1 MPETANGVWGMRR
14 AAGKMRRLYKWMKKR
29 RDDRGSAIVIV
40 IIAMAMIGILATT
53 MLWMAYMNYMIKVAD
68 VRNKNSFYTA
78 EEVVEQIMSG
88 LRQESAAA
96 VGVAYRE
103 VLAKWDNLDSEAAR
117 SNLFMTTYMDTL
129 IDKLKDKT
137 RVGDFYDRTKL
148 EVYIDADNFPRGV
161 PNPAGGVNV
170 DDWDWGGD
178 HTDPTVPKADS
189 EMEIVNNNSII
200 LKNIYV
206 SCTDAEDRVSIV
218 KTDICLDVPKLIFE
232 NNGSIDSLY
241 QYTLIGGNGLEFR
254 TSGIINAQGSM
265 YAGTDEDGKGGF
277 TLGVRPAPDAEGNTN
292 LVLEDALQ
300 VISRGDILVQGP
312 SSALTIRNVM
322 GQDNRVYAKNI
333 TLDSAAASIDSKVY
347 VANDLTLDGVGS
359 KVSLTKEYYG
369 YGNSTLNGLPGE
381 AEIDSANSSAIII
394 NGKDSTV
401 DMSSVTRLLI
411 AGRSYIG
418 LDIGNALGDTA
429 SYMKPSATPD
439 PAAPVPATTRKPV
452 MMGESIAVKGGQ
464 VAYLVPAECIGT
476 LDGESVIGQNPVNV
490 EKENDMEEFK
500 KEYNQQAE
508 EGAEG
513 SAGAAKDR
521 FKEVDFGREVYR
533 LGNKSLKE
541 MGVEDMDHIRKVYA
555 PYNGGTLLYYYLVMD
570 RETAEKYFVQYYNVN
585 ANREEI
591 DTYFN
596 RYLSG
601 GFQLGDFTAPADPSD
616 PAKPMNQYT
625 ILGNSLVSSALT
637 DSGVT
642 LLTSV
647 DQTTLN
653 KKPGESGEGTP
664 GEGTESEAPMDP
676 DAYTETG
683 INAEEVKNSKDLSD
697 VNQLIADIR
706 GEYRGL
712 TYNLSEEASVPPEC
726 NPEMLEYNEKE
737 ASEAVFKSIIKCK
750 EVGGTDDNVEDYLD
764 SLHKTSVTYETTSGL
779 KAYLTESDVTV
790 SSLGS
795 GNPNKVRLIVS
806 LGNVTV
812 DQDFTG
818 LIVAKGRITVTG
830 AYKIELGKTELA
842 DVLLEGESKGKL
854 ADGTDDPK
862 KPIDLFRNGGG
873 SLSPGVNATPGGS
886 LAGGALEPDVDDAGN
901 LRLDYSEIVR
911 YMNWIKK

>member
-1 MPETANGVWGMRR
+1 MPETTNGVWGMRR

-96 VGVAYRE
+96 VGVAYRD
-103 VLAKWDNLDSEAAR
+103 VLANWDNLDSEAAR

-129 IDKLKDKT
+129 IEKLKNPT
-137 RVGDFYDRTKL
+137 QGPSYYDR
-148 EVYIDADNFPRGV
+148 EVL
-161 PNPAGGVNV
+161 AGYV
-170 DDWDWGGD
+170 DGYVDETTGFTSTSASVDFAAWNYGNAT
-178 HTDPTVPKADS
+178 TDPEEGEA

-232 NNGSIDSLY
+232 NKGSIDSLY
-241 QYTLIGGNGLEFR
+241 QYSLIGGEGIELR
-254 TSGIINAQGSM
+254 TKGIINAQGSM
-265 YAGTDEDGKGGF
+265 YAGTDENGAGGL
-277 TLGVRPAPDAEGNTN
+277 TLGIEMQDDGTPKEIGNTS

-300 VISRGDILVQGP
+300 VISRGDIAVQGP
-312 SSALTIRNVM
+312 NSALTVRDVL
-322 GQDNRVYAKNI
+322 GEDNRIYATNI
-333 TLDSAAASIDSKVY
+333 SLDSAAASLDSKVY

-359 KVSLTKEYYG
+359 KVALTKEYYG

-381 AEIDSANSSAIII
+381 ADIDSADSSAIII

-401 DMSSVTRLLI
+401 DMSAVTRLLI

-418 LDIGNALGDTA
+418 PRTGSAAGADA
-429 SYMKPSATPD
+429 SYTKTEDPSLPVKPK
-439 PAAPVPATTRKPV
+439 KPV

-476 LDGESVIGQNPVNV
+476 VKGESVIGQNPFEAN
-490 EKENDMEEFK
+490 KIADTDAENEEIYGDGFI
-500 KEYNQQAE
+500 
-508 EGAEG
+508 
-513 SAGAAKDR
+513 
-521 FKEVDFGREVYR
+521 EVDFDRPVYR
-533 LGNKSLKE
+533 LGGKSLRE
-541 MGVEDMDHIRKVYA
+541 MGVGDKDHIRRVYA
-555 PYNGGTLLYYYLVMD
+555 QWNGSSLVYYYLVMD
-570 RETAEKYFVQYYNVN
+570 RETAEKYFVQYYNVH
-585 ANREEI
+585 ANRQEI

-601 GFQLGDFTAPADPSD
+601 GFKLGDFAD
-616 PAKPMNQYT
+616 AKTEYT

-647 DQTTLN
+647 DQTKLN
-653 KKPGESGEGTP
+653 PPAGTP
-664 GEGTESEAPMDP
+664 GEGEGGTGETPGEGTDPADPPADP

-683 INAEEVKNSKDLSD
+683 INAEEVKSDRTTDD
-697 VNQLIADIR
+697 VNDLIARIK

-712 TYNLSEEASVPPEC
+712 TYNLTDSPSVPPEVMPGDPAYDK
-726 NPEMLEYNEKE
+726 NA
-737 ASEAVFKSIIKCK
+737 ASAAVFKSIIKCK
-750 EVGGTDDNVEDYLD
+750 ETGGTADNVEDYLD
-764 SLHKTSVTYETTSGL
+764 GLHASNVTYTTSSGL
-779 KAYLTESDVTV
+779 KAYLTENDVTV
-790 SSLGS
+790 SSIS
-795 GNPNKVRLIVS
+795 GGDDVRLVVS
-806 LGNVTV
+806 LGDVTV
-812 DQDFTG
+812 DRDFTG
-818 LIVAKGRITVTG
+818 LIVAKGRIIVTG
-830 AYKIELGKTELA
+830 AYNIKFGKTELA
-842 DVLLEGESKGKL
+842 DVLEAKSQYWVD
-854 ADGTDDPK
+854 DGTNGGMGSG
-862 KPIDLFRNGGG
+862 DLKTPMDFFRNGGG
-873 SLSPGVNATPGGS
+873 SLITGTTGVGGGS
-886 LAGGALEPDVDDAGN
+886 LSGGAEAPDVDDVGN
-901 LRLDYSEIVR
+901 LTLDYSEIVR

>member
-1 MPETANGVWGMRR
+1 MAQLH
-14 AAGKMRRLYKWMKKR
+14 RLAKKR

-88 LRQESAAA
+88 LRRESAEA

-103 VLAKWDNLDSEAAR
+103 VLANWDNLDSEAAR

-129 IDKLKDKT
+129 IEKLKHPT
-137 RVGDFYDRTKL
+137 QGSSYYDRSVL
-148 EVYIDADNFPRGV
+148 
-161 PNPAGGVNV
+161 AGYVDGYVDETTGFTSTSANV
-170 DDWDWGGD
+170 DFVAWNHGNAT
-178 HTDPTVPKADS
+178 TDPEEGKA

-206 SCTDAEDRVSIV
+206 SCTDNQDRVSIV

-241 QYTLIGGNGLEFR
+241 QYTLIGGEGIEIL
-254 TSGIINAQGSM
+254 TPGIINAQGSM
-265 YAGTDEDGKGGF
+265 YAGTDKDGKGGF
-277 TLGVRPAPDAEGNTN
+277 TLGLKTEDDGTKTKVGGTS
-292 LVLEDALQ
+292 LIMEDALQ
-300 VISRGDILVQGP
+300 VISRGDIAVQGP
-312 SSALTIRNVM
+312 ASALTVRDM
-322 GQDNRVYAKNI
+322 PGEDNRIYAKNI
-333 TLDSAAASIDSKVY
+333 SLNSASASLDSKVY
-347 VANDLTLDGVGS
+347 VSNDLTLDGVGS
-359 KVSLTKEYYG
+359 RVALTKEYYG

-381 AEIDSANSSAIII
+381 AAIDSANSSAIII

-401 DMSSVTRLLI
+401 DMSAVTRLLL

-418 LDIGNALGDTA
+418 LDVGNAAGDTA
-429 SYMKPSATPD
+429 GYTN
-439 PAAPVPATTRKPV
+439 PAAPVPATMRKPV

-476 LDGESVIGQNPVNV
+476 VKGESVIGQNPLSADKIGDT
-490 EKENDMEEFK
+490 KEENENTYGVGF
-500 KEYNQQAE
+500 Q
-508 EGAEG
+508 
-513 SAGAAKDR
+513 
-521 FKEVDFGREVYR
+521 EVDFDREVYR
-533 LGNKSLKE
+533 LGGKKLSDL
-541 MGVEDMDHIRKVYA
+541 GVDDMDHIRKVYA
-555 PYNGGTLLYYYLVMD
+555 PYNGGSLLYYYLVMD
-570 RETAEKYFVQYYNVN
+570 KETAEKYFVQYYNVN

-601 GFQLGDFTAPADPSD
+601 GFQLGDFND
-616 PAKPMNQYT
+616 AKTEYT

-642 LLTSV
+642 LLTGV

-653 KKPGESGEGTP
+653 PPTGTP
-664 GEGTESEAPMDP
+664 GEGTDPAAPPLDP

-683 INAEEVKNSKDLSD
+683 INAEEVKSDRSSTAVADLIK
-697 VNQLIADIR
+697 QIQ

-712 TYNLSEEASVPPEC
+712 TYNLTDSPSVPPIVNPDSDDYDREEAS
-726 NPEMLEYNEKE
+726 
-737 ASEAVFKSIIKCK
+737 AAVFKSVIKCK
-750 EVGGTDDNVEDYLD
+750 VTGGVTGDNVEDYLD
-764 SLHKTSVTYETTSGL
+764 GIPGGSVIYETTSGR
-779 KAYLTESDVTV
+779 KAYLTKHNVTV
-790 SSLGS
+790 SSIGGTS
-795 GNPNKVRLIVS
+795 EVRLVVS

-818 LIVAKGRITVTG
+818 LIVARGKITVTG
-830 AYKIELGKTELA
+830 AHKIELGKTELA
-842 DVLLEGESKGKL
+842 DVLEAESQYYL
-854 ADGTDDPK
+854 PDGTGDNN
-862 KPIDLFRNGGG
+862 KPIDMFVNGGG
-873 SLSPGVNATPGGS
+873 SLQN
-886 LAGGALEPDVDDAGN
+886 GAQAPTVDDAGN
-901 LRLDYSEIVR
+901 LALDYSEIVR

>member
-1 MPETANGVWGMRR
+1 MRR
-14 AAGKMRRLYKWMKKR
+14 AGGKMAQLHRLLKKR

-88 LRQESAAA
+88 LRQESAEA
-96 VGVAYRE
+96 VGVAYRD
-103 VLAKWDNLDSEAAR
+103 VLSKWDNLGSEAAR

-129 IDKLKDKT
+129 IEKLKHPSRGSAYYNRDILEAYVDK
-137 RVGDFYDRTKL
+137 K
-148 EVYIDADNFPRGV
+148 NFPRGV
-161 PNPAGGVNV
+161 ANPTGGVNV
-170 DDWDWGGD
+170 DAWDHGNALNDPLGD
-178 HTDPTVPKADS
+178 C

-218 KTDICLDVPKLIFE
+218 KTDICMDVPKLIFE

-241 QYTLIGGNGLEFR
+241 QYSLIGGKGIELL

-265 YAGTDEDGKGGF
+265 YAGTDKNGAGGL
-277 TLGVRPAPDAEGNTN
+277 TLGLKTEADGTKTKVGNTS
-292 LVLEDALQ
+292 LVLEDSLR
-300 VISRGDILVQGP
+300 VISRGDIAVQGP
-312 SSALTIRNVM
+312 ASALTVRDTP
-322 GQDNRVYAKNI
+322 GEDNRIYAKNI
-333 TLDSAAASIDSKVY
+333 SLGSAAASLDSKVY

-359 KVSLTKEYYG
+359 KVALTKEYYG
-369 YGNSTLNGLPGE
+369 YGNSTLNGLPEE
-381 AEIDSANSSAIII
+381 AAIDSANSSAIII

-401 DMSSVTRLLI
+401 DMSAVTRLLI

-418 LDIGNALGDTA
+418 PRTGNNLNEEAGYTNPL
-429 SYMKPSATPD
+429 
-439 PAAPVPATTRKPV
+439 AAPGPVTTRNPV

-476 LDGESVIGQNPVNV
+476 VDGESVIGQNPLHAD
-490 EKENDMEEFK
+490 KIADTKDENETA
-500 KEYNQQAE
+500 Y
-508 EGAEG
+508 GVG
-513 SAGAAKDR
+513 
-521 FKEVDFGREVYR
+521 FKEVDFDREVYR
-533 LGNKSLKE
+533 LGGKTLRDV
-541 MGVEDMDHIRKVYA
+541 GVDDMDHIRKVYA
-555 PYNGGTLLYYYLVMD
+555 PYNNGSLLYYYLVMEK
-570 RETAEKYFVQYYNVN
+570 ETAEKYFVQYYNVH

-601 GFQLGDFTAPADPSD
+601 GFKLGDFAD
-616 PAKPMNQYT
+616 AKTEYT

-653 KKPGESGEGTP
+653 PPAGTP
-664 GEGTESEAPMDP
+664 GEGGTGGTTPGEGTDPEAPPIDP

-683 INAEEVKNSKDLSD
+683 VNAEEVKSDRTTGDVDDLID
-697 VNQLIADIR
+697 RIQ

-712 TYNLSEEASVPPEC
+712 TYNLKENPSVPPEVIPG
-726 NPEMLEYNEKE
+726 NPGYDAEE
-737 ASEAVFKSIIKCK
+737 ASAAVFKSIIKCK
-750 EVGGTDDNVEDYLD
+750 EIGGTTDNVEDYLD
-764 SLHKTSVTYETTSGL
+764 GLHTSNVIYETTAGL
-779 KAYLTESDVTV
+779 RAYLTKNDVTV
-790 SSLGS
+790 SAIGGS
-795 GNPNKVRLIVS
+795 SEVRLVVS

-818 LIVAKGRITVTG
+818 LIVAKGKITVTG
-830 AYKIELGKTELA
+830 AHTIKLGKTELA
-842 DVLLEGESKGKL
+842 DVLEAKSQYWVD
-854 ADGTDDPK
+854 DGTPGGSGDLK
-862 KPIDLFRNGGG
+862 KPIDMFRNAGG
-873 SLSPGVNATPGGS
+873 SLQN
-886 LAGGALEPDVDDAGN
+886 GAQAPTVDDEGN
-901 LRLDYSEIVR
+901 LSLDYSEIVR

>member
-1 MPETANGVWGMRR
+1 MRR
-14 AAGKMRRLYKWMKKR
+14 AGGKTAQLHRLAKKR

-88 LRQESAAA
+88 LRQESAEA

-103 VLAKWDNLDSEAAR
+103 VLAKWDNLESETAR

-129 IDKLKDKT
+129 
-137 RVGDFYDRTKL
+137 VEKL
-148 EVYIDADNFPRGV
+148 EHPTRGLSFYNREILEGFVDKSNFPRGV
-161 PNPAGGVNV
+161 TNPTGGVDVAAWDHGNAT
-170 DDWDWGGD
+170 DDPLGD
-178 HTDPTVPKADS
+178 C

-241 QYTLIGGNGLEFR
+241 QYSLIGGEGVELL
-254 TSGIINAQGSM
+254 TPGIINAQGSI
-265 YAGTDEDGKGGF
+265 YAGTNASGAGGL
-277 TLGVRPAPDAEGNTN
+277 TLGLRTEADGTKTKVGNTS

-300 VISRGDILVQGP
+300 VVSRGDIAVQGP
-312 SSALTIRNVM
+312 ASALTVRDVP
-322 GQDNRVYAKNI
+322 GEDNRIYAKNI
-333 TLDSAAASIDSKVY
+333 MLDSAAASLDSKVY

-359 KVSLTKEYYG
+359 KVALTKEYYG

-381 AEIDSANSSAIII
+381 AAVDSANSSAIII
-394 NGKDSTV
+394 NGRDSTV
-401 DMSSVTRLLI
+401 DMSAVTRLLI

-418 LDIGNALGDTA
+418 PRTGNVAGDEAAYTN
-429 SYMKPSATPD
+429 PSAG
-439 PAAPVPATTRKPV
+439 PVTQRNPV

-476 LDGESVIGQNPVNV
+476 VEGESVIGQNPLN
-490 EKENDMEEFK
+490 
-500 KEYNQQAE
+500 
-508 EGAEG
+508 
-513 SAGAAKDR
+513 AAKIADTKEENENTYGAG
-521 FKEVDFGREVYR
+521 FKEVDFDRKVYR

-541 MGVEDMDHIRKVYA
+541 MGVDDMDHIRKVYA
-555 PYNGGTLLYYYLVMD
+555 PYNGGSLLYYYLVMEK
-570 RETAEKYFVQYYNVN
+570 ETAEKYFVQYYNVH

-591 DTYFN
+591 DAYFN

-601 GFQLGDFTAPADPSD
+601 GFKLGDFAD
-616 PAKPMNQYT
+616 AKTEYT
-625 ILGNSLVSSALT
+625 ILGNSLISSALT
-637 DSGVT
+637 ESGVT

-653 KKPGESGEGTP
+653 PPAGAPGTGGGTGGEGTGP
-664 GEGTESEAPMDP
+664 EAPPLDP
-676 DAYTETG
+676 NAYTETG
-683 INAEEVKNSKDLSD
+683 INAEEVKSDRTTAAVDDLIK
-697 VNQLIADIR
+697 QIQ

-712 TYNLSEEASVPPEC
+712 TYNLTDSPSVPPFVD
-726 NPEMLEYNEKE
+726 PDSVDYDKDE
-737 ASEAVFKSIIKCK
+737 ASAAVFKSIIKCK
-750 EVGGTDDNVEDYLD
+750 VTGGVPGDNVEDYLD
-764 SLHKTSVTYETTSGL
+764 GLHKSHATYETTSGL
-779 KAYLTESDVTV
+779 KAYLTKNDVTV
-790 SSLGS
+790 SSIGGS
-795 GNPNKVRLIVS
+795 SEVRLVVS

-818 LIVAKGRITVTG
+818 LIIAKGKITVTG
-830 AYKIELGKTELA
+830 AHTVKLGGTELA
-842 DVLLEGESKGKL
+842 SVLEARSEDWVD
-854 ADGTDDPK
+854 DGTPDGSGDLK
-862 KPIDLFRNGGG
+862 KPIDMFKNAGG
-873 SLSPGVNATPGGS
+873 SLQN
-886 LAGGALEPDVDDAGN
+886 GAQAPNVDDAGN
-901 LRLDYSEIVR
+901 LALDYSELVR